1 MVSPPLPTSRHWMH
15 TARDGT
21 PLFVRSSPPP
31 DGAIRGSILIT
42 HGMGEHAGRY
52 DHVIHRLNAIGLR
65 VFTWDLRGHG
75 RSGGGRGDV
84 GGYPLLVDD
93 LLEIWGL
100 ASSEAAAGGPMFLYG
115 HSMGGQI
122 TLNFAVRHRPEAAG
136 LVITSPWL
144 RLAFAPPRWKLSL
157 AWAAARVWPSFTQD
171 TEMTASR
178 LSRDLDFLKHM
189 PDLHLVHH
197 RMSAR
202 MYRALTEGASQAT
215 RDAVQ
220 LSYPML
226 LIHGANDPV
235 TSVEA
240 TKQFF
245 HSLQSRDKSLV
256 IIPEALHETHNDIC
270 RETVLARI
278 TEWLEERLSIT
289 AGRREPPGIP

>member
-1 MVSPPLPTSRHWMH
+1 MHATPHPASRHWMH
-15 TARDGT
+15 AARDGT

-31 DGAIRGSILIT
+31 DGAVRGSVLIT

-52 DHVIHRLNAIGLR
+52 DHVIHRLNAAGLR

-84 GGYPLLVDD
+84 AGYPLLVDD
-93 LLEIWGL
+93 LLEMWGL
-100 ASSEAAAGGPMFLYG
+100 ARSGAGPGEPMFLYG
-115 HSMGGQI
+115 HSLGGQI

-171 TEMTASR
+171 TDMSPSR
-178 LSRDLDFLKHM
+178 LSRDLDFLKRM

-202 MYRALTEGASQAT
+202 MYSALTDGALRAS

-220 LSYPML
+220 LPYPML
-226 LIHGANDPV
+226 LIHGADDPV

-240 TKQFF
+240 TKEFF
-245 HSLQSRDKSLV
+245 HVLRSRDKSLV
-256 IIPEALHETHNDIC
+256 IVPEALHEPHNDIC
-270 RETVLARI
+270 REIVLERI
-278 TEWLEERLSIT
+278 KDWIEERLS
-289 AGRREPPGIP
+289 